1 MRLLA
6 DENLPLLT
14 VRALRA
20 AGHDVYAAAESSPSA
35 ADTVLVRHAV
45 AEDRIIVTFD
55 RDFGALVAMGPTAVP
70 GVLLLRL
77 PPRSA
82 VVVTTLLVNLL
93 ARSEVT
99 WLGHLS
105 VVTEEHIRQRK
116 LVRAA

>member
-1 MRLLA
+1 
-6 DENLPLLT
+6 
-14 VRALRA
+14 
-20 AGHDVYAAAESSPSA
+20 
-35 ADTVLVRHAV
+35 
-45 AEDRIIVTFD
+45 VTFD

-93 ARSEVT
+93 ARTEVT

-105 VVTEEHIRQRK
+105 VVTEGLIRQRK
-116 LVRAA
+116 LVRAVSRICVLDLRLSARPAPFLGDPFRQIHLHEALVRHILLVGQPLQVGE